1 MTFRTTKIWSILTSF
16 SLILCSYVLSVLPVL
31 AQTGVTP
38 GVQSQ
43 PSRVINPIKV
53 NSIADLLEAILN
65 IVIVLATP
73 FIVFFIIYAGFLYVT
88 ARGNAEQVK
97 QASNALLYAVI
108 GGVIIIGSVAIA
120 TIVKNLVGSFQ

>member
-1 MTFRTTKIWSILTSF
+1 MHYIKHNIKIITSGVALWLATGSIA
-16 SLILCSYVLSVLPVL
+16 L
-31 AQTGVTP
+31 AQAPTTAVAL
-38 GVQSQ
+38 V
-43 PSRVINPIKV
+43 NPLKV
-53 NSIADLLEAILN
+53 GSIAELLEAILN

-73 FIVFFIIYAGFLYVT
+73 IIVFFIIYSGFLYVT

-120 TIVKNLVGSFQ
+120 AIVKNLVAAF